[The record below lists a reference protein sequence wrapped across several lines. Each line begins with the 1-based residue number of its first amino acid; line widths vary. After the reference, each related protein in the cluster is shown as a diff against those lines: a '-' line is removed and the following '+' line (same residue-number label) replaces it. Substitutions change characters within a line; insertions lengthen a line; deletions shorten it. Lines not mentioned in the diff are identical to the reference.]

1 MGDMGTLVAALNA
14 TRFGSG
20 LPPETQ
26 TRLAALARRVE
37 TPAGTILLTEGEVAE
52 EFGILLSG
60 RIALRTLVPERGMV
74 TILTIE
80 PGDIW
85 GWSAIVPPFR
95 STSTV
100 VAIEPVISLVFEGA
114 SLRIALRED
123 CVLASVMYPRMLQA
137 VSRRLAAS
145 RLQLLDL
152 FAGDATAAL

>member
-1 MGDMGTLVAALNA
+1 MGIVLK
-14 TRFGSG
+14 
-20 LPPETQ
+20 
-26 TRLAALARRVE
+26 
-37 TPAGTILLTEGEVAE
+37 
-52 EFGILLSG
+52 G

-95 STSTV
+95 GTSTV
-100 VAIEPVISLVFEGA
+100 VTIEPTTSVVFEGA
-114 SLRIALRED
+114 ALRIALRED
-123 CVLASVMYPRMLQA
+123 SVLASAIYPRILVA

-152 FAGDATAAL
+152 FAHDATAGA

>member
-1 MGDMGTLVAALNA
+1 MGDTAALVAALNA
-14 TRFGSG
+14 TWFGSG
-20 LPPETQ
+20 LPPAAQ
-26 TRLAALARRVE
+26 TRLAELAHEE
-37 TPAGTILLTEGEVAE
+37 TYPGGTVLLTEGEVAE
-52 EFGILLSG
+52 DVGIVLKG

-95 STSTV
+95 GTSTV
-100 VAIEPVISLVFEGA
+100 VTIEPTTSIVFEGA

-123 CVLASVMYPRMLQA
+123 SVLASAIYPRILVA

-152 FAGDATAAL
+152 FARDATAGN